1 MNFELDT
8 QTLEIQRQARELAAS
23 IENIAVE
30 ADESNDVHPGVLDA
44 LRSSQLLGT

>member
-8 QTLEIQRQARELAAS
+8 QSLAIQRQARELAAS

-30 ADESNDVHPGVLDA
+30 ADESNDVHPGVLSA
-44 LRSSQLLGT
+44 LQGSKLR